1 MNQQKSKRSRDLP
14 EPDRDAYNPSSN
26 EGRRILEFKDET
38 DSVDCLGT
46 ATGGVT
52 DSRMTNIY
60 EYTLKS
66 YKMNESESKY
76 SQSNTHQKKNQNNN
90 KLVFYCDEIMNS
102 RDDRG
107 PY

>member
-1 MNQQKSKRSRDLP
+1 MG
-14 EPDRDAYNPSSN
+14 EYV
-26 EGRRILEFKDET
+26 G
-38 DSVDCLGT
+38 
-46 ATGGVT
+46 GGVA

-76 SQSNTHQKKNQNNN
+76 SQQKKNNN

-102 RDDRG
+102 RDEKV
-107 PY
+107 Y